1 MSENGENLINLLIF
15 ILQKISIIFINIKV
29 TVKPID
35 EPEIIV
41 VNKTSN
47 LCKFFD
53 QRSSDRMLNVISSE
67 IDKYGS
73 FIKTCPVE
81 KDDLIYLNNFKINT
95 DLLPDYLQE
104 SVIKVEFD
112 LSRME
117 NKTKFSFLK
126 FIWFGEI
133 DNSDSVSAFQQFSMS
148 RN

>member
-81 KDDLIYLNNFKINT
+81 KDALIYLNNFKINT